1 MVQITRGPHKG
12 IFAQVM
18 DIRPNGDYSLWN
30 MKNGKSLAIPEIIP
44 ENLNDPKGTRISVY
58 KYLNVYQTDFDIV
71 DQLCEGDCVESVDK
85 QNLISGIVILVK
97 DGAVTIEQGY
107 HVDRTKVSTGLMLLR
122 IG

>member
-1 MVQITRGPHKG
+1 
-12 IFAQVM
+12 M
-18 DIRPNGDYSLWN
+18 DIRPNGDYSLWH
-30 MKNGKSLAIPEIIP
+30 MKNGKSLVIPEIIP

-71 DQLCEGDCVESVDK
+71 DRLCEGDCVESVDK

-107 HVDRTKVSTGLMLLR
+107 HVDGTKVSRGLTLLR